1 MTSKEIDLLPNF
13 TIENNTDSQIE
24 ELVLLNHE
32 LTQKE
37 HNTLVHALKSF
48 LNSTLTYMTHTST
61 KIAINTLKKQKE
73 IARELL
79 STMYAFSNE
88 IVVSNQE
95 FSILK
100 NALKNYVH
108 LPKPLW
114 RSPEEIKEIK
124 EYQDIAVHL
133 LDTLKLD

>member
-1 MTSKEIDLLPNF
+1 MTSKEINLISDF
-13 TIENNTDSQIE
+13 TIENNNDNQIE

-37 HNTLVHALKSF
+37 HKTVVQALKSF
-48 LNSTLTYMTHTST
+48 LNTTLNYMTNTPT
-61 KIAINTLKKQKE
+61 KIAIHTIKTQKE

-79 STMYAFSNE
+79 SSMNAFTNE
-88 IVVSNQE
+88 IAISHQE

-100 NALKNYVH
+100 NALKTFIH